1 MKTSSDILLE
11 ITASGKDKQT
21 VGEAMH
27 NMRKAIFL
35 LKVKLNNKIEWEKKQ
50 KEIDKK
56 YPEKIRKDIAVI
68 TKEISES
75 LGRM

>member
-50 KEIDKK
+50 KEIDNAQLDKTNQNFF
-56 YPEKIRKDIAVI
+56 KINHFFFF
-68 TKEISES
+68 
-75 LGRM
+75 